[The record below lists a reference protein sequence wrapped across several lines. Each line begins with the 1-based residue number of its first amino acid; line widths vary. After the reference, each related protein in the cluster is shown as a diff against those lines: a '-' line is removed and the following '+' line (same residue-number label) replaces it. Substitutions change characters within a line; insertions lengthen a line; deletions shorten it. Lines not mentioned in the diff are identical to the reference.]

1 MSSAASPFVVG
12 QPSQA
17 VSLTSPAQVNH
28 IIRQL
33 FSQAQHCLNIRAVR
47 LEFAFF
53 QSQDLLQSITTLIN
67 SNTRNKVLFLID
79 DELHF
84 KTLPRVVDLARSFS
98 SYVKVR
104 KLAEEQT
111 SDGDFFV
118 IADRVAYLH
127 QKSSHD
133 YPVIAEGYAPA
144 KAKEL
149 ELKFKN
155 CWERSEQISELSTPG
170 L

>member
-1 MSSAASPFVVG
+1 MSSAANPFVVG

-17 VSLTSPAQVNH
+17 VSLTSPAQVDN

-33 FSQAQHCLNIRAVR
+33 FFQAKQCLNIRAVR

-67 SNTRNKVLFLID
+67 SSTRNEVLFLID
-79 DELHF
+79 DVLHF
-84 KTLPRVVDLARSFS
+84 KTLPRVIHLARSFS

-111 SDGDFFV
+111 VDGDCFV
-118 IADRVAYLH
+118 IADRAAYVH

-133 YPVIAEGYAPA
+133 TPVIAEAYAPA

-149 ELKFKN
+149 ELNFMSH
-155 CWERSEQISELSTPG
+155 WERSEQIRELSTLG

>member
-1 MSSAASPFVVG
+1 MSSVTGSFIVG
-12 QPSQA
+12 QSSEA
-17 VSLTSPAQVNH
+17 VSLNTPAEVNH
-28 IIRQL
+28 IIREL
-33 FSQAQHCLNIRAVR
+33 FFQAQQRLNVRATR

-53 QSQDLLQSITTLIN
+53 QSDDLLQSMTTLVS
-67 SNTRNKVLFLID
+67 SNTRNQVLFLID

-84 KTLPRVVDLARSFS
+84 KSLTRIIHLARTFS
-98 SYVKVR
+98 SYIKVR

-118 IADRVAYLH
+118 IADRVAYVH
-127 QKSSHD
+127 QMSSHN
-133 YPVIAEGYAPA
+133 YPVIAEAYAPA

-149 ELKFKN
+149 ALKFEN
-155 CWERSEQISELSTPG
+155 DWERSEQIMELSTLG

>member
-1 MSSAASPFVVG
+1 MSSATSSFIVG

-28 IIRQL
+28 IIREL
-33 FSQAQHCLNIRAVR
+33 FCQAQHCLNIRAAR

-53 QSQDLLQSITTLIN
+53 QSQDLLKSITTLIN

-79 DELHF
+79 DEFHF
-84 KTLPRVVDLARSFS
+84 QTLTRVIHLARTVS

-118 IADRVAYLH
+118 IADQVAYVH
-127 QKSSHD
+127 QMSNHN
-133 YPVIAEGYAPA
+133 YPVVAEPYAPV
-144 KAKEL
+144 KAKKL
-149 ELKFKN
+149 ELKFMN
-155 CWERSEQISELSTPG
+155 CWERSEQIIELSTLG